1 MAADDSCGP
10 AIDFDNTGCLRISG
24 ASLFCSRHSLPFR
37 LSSVPPSFPVP
48 LYSVLPAVCAGSPSV
63 RAPGV
68 SLPSVV
74 CLLSF
79 SAAPIRASNPPSI
92 FGTNAFRHPAKTP
105 KATRKGPPLVE
116 RVDPQLLTPRQPR
129 DASPPSRGCCPRVS
143 SGPASVRRHSKP
155 CGWPALR

>member
-24 ASLFCSRHSLPFR
+24 HLFFVLGIPFRFVFLPFR
-37 LSSVPPSFPVP
+37 RPSLYPFTPFFLLSVPVP
-48 LYSVLPAVCAGSPSV
+48 LPS
-63 RAPGV
+63 AP
-68 SLPSVV
+68 LAFRFR
-74 CLLSF
+74 LLSVCCRF
-79 SAAPIRASNPPSI
+79 PLLRSEPPILLRYLARMH
-92 FGTNAFRHPAKTP
+92 FGILQKTP

>member
-24 ASLFCSRHSLPFR
+24 ASLFCSRHSHPFR
-37 LSSVPPSFPVP
+37 LSFRSAVLPGTPFTPFFLQSVPVSFRPRP
-48 LYSVLPAVCAGSPSV
+48 WRFAS
-63 RAPGV
+63 
-68 SLPSVV
+68 V

-79 SAAPIRASNPPSI
+79 PAVPIRASNPLPALR
-92 FGTNAFRHPAKTP
+92 TDAFRHPAKTP